1 MILVNK
7 NGTLIHNKKVY
18 KCAIGER
25 GLTKQKK
32 EGDKKTPVGIFSLGR
47 VFYRSDK
54 IKNLKTK
61 KRKFKIEKTM
71 VWCDDPSNQ
80 NYNKLTFS
88 KKKTKESLYRKDN
101 LYDLIIVINYNIKPV
116 IKNKGSAIFIH
127 VARKNYKGTAGC
139 IALKKL
145 DLLEL
150 LKNISKSTKIKI
162 CA

>member
-32 EGDKKTPVGIFSLGR
+32 EGDKKTPVGIFSLGH
-47 VFYRSDK
+47 VFYRADK

-61 KRKFKIEKTM
+61 KRKFKIEKAM
-71 VWCDDPSNQ
+71 VWCDDPSDQ
-80 NYNKLTFS
+80 QYNKLTFS

-127 VARKNYKGTAGC
+127 ISKKNFSPTKGCVAIKKVE
-139 IALKKL
+139 IKKL
-145 DLLEL
+145 V
-150 LKNISKSTKIKI
+150 KKIDKKTIVKI
-162 CA
+162 I